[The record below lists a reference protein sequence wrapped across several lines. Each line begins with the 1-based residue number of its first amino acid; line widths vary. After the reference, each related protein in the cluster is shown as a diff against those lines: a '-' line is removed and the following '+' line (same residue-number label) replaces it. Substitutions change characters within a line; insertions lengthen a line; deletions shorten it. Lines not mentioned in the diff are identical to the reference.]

1 MNGYLLYAKNLIAS
15 ATTMKELNKIAEE
28 LAFTKVLTL
37 PSIFLCFQA
46 KAVELANK
54 E

>member
-15 ATTMKELNKIAEE
+15 AKNMKELNLIAEE
-28 LAFTKVLTL
+28 LSFTKVLSK